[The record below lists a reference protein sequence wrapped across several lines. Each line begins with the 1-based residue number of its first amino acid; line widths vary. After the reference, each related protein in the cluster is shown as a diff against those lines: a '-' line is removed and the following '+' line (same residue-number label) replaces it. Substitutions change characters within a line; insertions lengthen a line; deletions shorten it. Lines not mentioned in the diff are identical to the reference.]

1 MKLCQVYGY
10 IIVIKDY
17 AENKASTSL
26 KIKSQHWGGGNQ
38 LSMESVALDFF
49 NNNNIVIE
57 VYP

>member
-1 MKLCQVYGY
+1 MLK
-10 IIVIKDY
+10 
-17 AENKASTSL
+17 NKASTSL

-57 VYP
+57 VNP